1 MVSTAKSEL
10 FRRISSIIP
19 KVKIK
24 KISNLRGHFV
34 IINKDLELL
43 DLDIEEMA
51 IHPIKPKILPMEKEG
66 I

>member
-43 DLDIEEMA
+43 DLDIEEMV